1 MLPTFDNWQQIWA
14 TSQTIKHQNPLKGNR
29 QFGSQRQIKINEWIL
44 QSVPTQY
51 LLPTTQLSKRQLIDP
66 LLDIALRLAP

>member
-1 MLPTFDNWQQIWA
+1 MLPTLDNRQQTWEI
-14 TSQTIKHQNPLKGNR
+14 SQTIKHQNPLKGHR

-44 QSVPTQY
+44 QSVPTHY
-51 LLPTTQLSKRQLIDP
+51 LLPTTQLSKPQLIDP

>member
-1 MLPTFDNWQQIWA
+1 MLPTFDDRQQIWG
-14 TSQTIKHQNPLKGNR
+14 TSQKIKHQNPLKGHQ
-29 QFGSQRQIKINEWIL
+29 QFGAERQIKINEWIL
-44 QSVPTQY
+44 QSVPTHY